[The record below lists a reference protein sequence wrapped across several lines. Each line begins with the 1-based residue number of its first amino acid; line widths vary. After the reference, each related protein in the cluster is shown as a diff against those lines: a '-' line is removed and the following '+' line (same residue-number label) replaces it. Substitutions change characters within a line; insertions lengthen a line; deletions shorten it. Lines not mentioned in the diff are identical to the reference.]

1 VMDIPLKVR
10 SGLRTLPPRLGQGSA
25 TPTAQ
30 TLHDE
35 PAPSPPRDPR
45 CSRTEACRDV
55 MCSVAL
61 ASHRLCLRRG
71 LERRRGAR
79 AHPDACHAPA
89 HRADSHA
96 RAAGDACAADA
107 AACRL
112 REPSPDAPREPSA
125 GPAPAGCTK
134 PATARAP
141 LPPAPTAPVRPATPD
156 PTKPRVVSV
165 ETWQIVI
172 PVHEY
177 RRSRC
182 AGPRPDPAGKS
193 RDRGHLAPAAARR

>member
-1 VMDIPLKVR
+1 MSCVLSPSRRIAFVCAAVLSVGAGLVLILTLVTPRHIALIRTPELLGMLALLMLPL
-10 SGLRTLPPRLGQGSA
+10 A
-25 TPTAQ
+25 AY
-30 TLHDE
+30 
-35 PAPSPPRDPR
+35 
-45 CSRTEACRDV
+45 
-55 MCSVAL
+55 
-61 ASHRLCLRRG
+61 ASLRRTRRAMAHA
-71 LERRRGAR
+71 LLRERHARRA
-79 AHPDACHAPA
+79 APA
-89 HRADSHA
+89 T
-96 RAAGDACAADA
+96 G
-107 AACRL
+107 
-112 REPSPDAPREPSA
+112 EPSA